1 MPEDTKPTFPKK
13 FLWGASTSGHQV
25 EGGNH
30 DQWTVWELAH
40 AAELA
45 KTAKRRLSHLP
56 SWERIKD
63 VAEKPETYISGRA
76 VDHYNLYKEDIAIA
90 KKLNLNSLRF
100 TVEWSRIE
108 PQEGVWDSQAI
119 EHYRDYIAE
128 LKKSGIEPVL
138 NIWHWTMPVW
148 FTDKGAFKYGKNIK
162 YFERFVQKIS
172 DEYARDLKWV
182 ITLNEPNVYT
192 AFGYL
197 TKEPTSGN
205 WPPGESS
212 PLSYARVT
220 WNLISAHR
228 RAYKIIKGVNP
239 SVNISLATQ
248 LANIQAKR
256 PHNELDEFTTKV
268 MRYFWNWLF
277 LRRVRRQ
284 MDFIGFNYYFTDYY
298 TGFGKRKRLPLPKIT
313 SSGARFASASKC
325 SIDSVSNEATPHA
338 VTVPCHGTITLFRN
352 SVPLTMMPSGPCREI
367 AFWPSMRSACNFMIV
382 RLCRRNDDAPAPT

>member
-119 EHYRDYIAE
+119 EHYRDYITE

-138 NIWHWTMPVW
+138 NIWHWTMPACT
-148 FTDKGAFKYGKNIK
+148 FPGA
-162 YFERFVQKIS
+162 R
-172 DEYARDLKWV
+172 
-182 ITLNEPNVYT
+182 
-192 AFGYL
+192 
-197 TKEPTSGN
+197 
-205 WPPGESS
+205 
-212 PLSYARVT
+212 
-220 WNLISAHR
+220 
-228 RAYKIIKGVNP
+228 
-239 SVNISLATQ
+239 
-248 LANIQAKR
+248 
-256 PHNELDEFTTKV
+256 
-268 MRYFWNWLF
+268 
-277 LRRVRRQ
+277 
-284 MDFIGFNYYFTDYY
+284 
-298 TGFGKRKRLPLPKIT
+298 RLPT
-313 SSGARFASASKC
+313 A
-325 SIDSVSNEATPHA
+325 DS
-338 VTVPCHGTITLFRN
+338 
-352 SVPLTMMPSGPCREI
+352 
-367 AFWPSMRSACNFMIV
+367 
-382 RLCRRNDDAPAPT
+382 